1 MGTVIAGDF
10 KTPYDRAWDAFFSR
24 LDKVADE
31 RKATGTTDIKP
42 VDLNPDM
49 FLPGSTGINH
59 LQLFAEMK
67 KRGLVGDW

>member
-1 MGTVIAGDF
+1 MGTVIAGNF
-10 KTPYDRAWDAFFSR
+10 KTPYDRAWDEFFGR
-24 LDKVADE
+24 LGKVKEE
-31 RKATGTTDIKP
+31 RKATGTTNIQP

-49 FLPGSTGINH
+49 FLPGNTGINH